1 MGEPDPDRPAPAAA
15 PRPRPAPQVVDLDG
29 RTFVLVVLGV
39 LAAFAVA
46 AVARLAPD
54 VLTQVAVG
62 TLLALAL
69 DPLVL
74 GVRRRRSWG
83 RSAAVAVVGA
93 GLVGALALVMVV
105 LGPPAVDQAS
115 DLVSELPTT
124 VESFY
129 AFPVVG
135 DQLRDADAAG
145 AVERFVD
152 DLPGR
157 LDDATVADAAERVAG
172 NVRTVATVL
181 VVALAIMLDGDA
193 LVGRARRLLR
203 PARRDAADVVGRIV
217 YRTVGNYFS
226 GSVLVA
232 LINGLVILSVALALG
247 VPLAPL
253 AGVWAALTNLIPQ
266 IGGLLGGSFLVV
278 LALSESPVTGLIA
291 LAVFLVYQQVEN
303 NLVQPAVVGVAVDL
317 SPPATMLAA
326 LVGGAA
332 AGVPGAL
339 AATPLLGAAKALYR
353 NARGVPLDE
362 LLQPRTAH
370 LPAPLRRLLR
380 RRDDRSLSAGPPP
393 ARRPRP
399 PRTRFR
405 SRRRPGGRRRRPS

>member
-1 MGEPDPDRPAPAAA
+1 MTERDEDLSRPAPL
-15 PRPRPAPQVVDLDG
+15 VVDLDG
-29 RTFVLVVLGV
+29 RTFLLVVVGV

-46 AVARLAPD
+46 AVARLAPE

-74 GVRRRRSWG
+74 GVRRWRSCG
-83 RSAAVAVVGA
+83 RSVAVAVVGA
-93 GLVGALALVMVV
+93 GLVGALTLVVLV

-115 DLVSELPTT
+115 ELVTELPAT

-129 AFPVVG
+129 DFPVVG
-135 DQLRDADAAG
+135 DQLRDGDAVG
-145 AVERFVD
+145 VVERFVD

-157 LDDATVADAAERVAG
+157 LDDATVAGAVERVVG

-181 VVALAIMLDGDA
+181 VVSLALMLDGDA

-203 PARRDAADVVGRIV
+203 PARRGAADVVGRIV
-217 YRTVGNYFS
+217 YRTVGNYFA

-232 LINGLVILSVALALG
+232 LINGLVILSVGLALG

-278 LALSESPVTGLIA
+278 LALSEGPVTGLIA
-291 LAVFLVYQQVEN
+291 LVVFLVYQQVEN
-303 NLVQPAVVGVAVDL
+303 NIVQPAVVGVAVDL

-353 NARGVPLDE
+353 NARGVPIDE
-362 LLQPRTAH
+362 LLQPRTAR

-380 RRDDRSLSAGPPP
+380 RGGDRAPEAGPPP
-393 ARRPRP
+393 RRSRRR
-399 PRTRFR
+399 RTARFR
-405 SRRRPGGRRRRPS
+405 PGRRPGGRRRRSS